1 MELPMNVIMRKKD
14 ALDCYRGN
22 QSALAGV
29 LGITRQAVSQWG
41 KFIPDE
47 AAAKLALL
55 NPEIPYQ
62 IFENKKA
69 PVTANN

>member
-1 MELPMNVIMRKKD
+1 MNVIMRKKD
-14 ALDCYRGN
+14 ALDCYHGN

-29 LGITRQAVSQWG
+29 LGITRQAVNQWG

-55 NPEIPYQ
+55 NPQIPYQ
-62 IFENKKA
+62 ILGHKKA
-69 PVTANN
+69 PVAENN